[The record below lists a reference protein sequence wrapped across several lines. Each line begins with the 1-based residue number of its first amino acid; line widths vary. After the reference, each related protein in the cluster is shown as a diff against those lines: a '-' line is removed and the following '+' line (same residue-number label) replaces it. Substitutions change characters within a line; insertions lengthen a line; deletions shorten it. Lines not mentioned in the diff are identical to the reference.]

1 MAKNTKGETNVL
13 QIVQY
18 KNGPFLLSTDPA
30 LVQIERVCEFLARSY
45 WANTR
50 DRATII
56 KSLEH
61 SLCFSL
67 FYEQT
72 QIGLARVI
80 TDGATFAYL
89 CDVFIDE
96 KFRGQ
101 GLGKW
106 LVECVLQHPDI
117 ASVRRVLLATKDAHG
132 LYEQFGFQPPQH
144 LERLMEKIIS
154 PSA

>member
-1 MAKNTKGETNVL
+1 VKGETNLL

-18 KNGPFLLSTDPA
+18 KNGPFTLSTDPA
-30 LVQIERVCEFLARSY
+30 LVQIDRVSEFLARSY

-50 DRATII
+50 DRATIM

-67 FYEQT
+67 FHEQT

-96 KFRGQ
+96 AYRGQ

-106 LVECVLQHPDI
+106 IVECVLRHPDI

-144 LERLMEKIIS
+144 PERLMEKIIS
-154 PSA
+154 FST